1 MKNLEEGLQKFNLKM
16 YPLDTESPEPGM
28 LGFDGRKVYVYL
40 NGWVEVKAIEEK
52 EEVYD
57 KEGNKIGCVEGDRF
71 YDFRKGI
78 VGNYTSYNLR
88 Y

>member
-52 EEVYD
+52 AEVYD
-57 KEGNKIGCVEGDRF
+57 KE
-71 YDFRKGI
+71 
-78 VGNYTSYNLR
+78 
-88 Y
+88 